1 MEPRFTFITSYETDY
16 SRSGVLLS
24 YLSKKDLVREV
35 IKFNSWESLIS
46 FARQILKANKKTDY
60 YVIMNPSQFL
70 TPIVRFLT
78 FKEIILD
85 SGWPLTEKSR
95 SIKITTTEK
104 VQRFKSWVIDFV
116 SMHLANLVLLESQLQ
131 KERTSYRFK
140 IKRKKLEVS
149 LTGVDEEAF
158 SFSVPGEKLP
168 GQKFKVGFRG
178 RYNLEAGLEVL
189 AETTLLCTD
198 QEISFLVLAPNIP
211 NHIKFGENAD
221 IQNKI
226 FGSKEEMADLLI
238 SCDVL
243 LGQLSD
249 HPRLDVTIPHK
260 AFEAAIMGKP
270 YLSARARGI
279 QEFLVEGVEAEYF
292 DAGNATDLLKKIIEL
307 KNTENQRII
316 LSKNIYKKYVDFAS
330 ENVIGDVFVKIVK
343 QKFHEN

>member
-78 FKEIILD
+78 FKKIILD

-95 SIKITTTEK
+95 SIIITTTEK
-104 VQRFKSWVIDFV
+104 VQRFKSWVIDFG

-131 KERTSYRFK
+131 KERTSHRFK

-158 SFSVPGEKLP
+158 SFSVHGEKLL

-178 RYNLEAGLEVL
+178 RYTLEAGLEVL

-198 QEISFLVLAPNIP
+198 QDISFLVLAPNIP

-221 IQNKI
+221 IENRI
-226 FGSKEEMADLLI
+226 FASKEEMADLLI
-238 SCDVL
+238 ACDVL

-260 AFEAAIMGKP
+260 AFEAALMGKP
-270 YLSARARGI
+270 YLTSRATGI
-279 QEFLVEGVEAEYF
+279 QEFLLEGAEAEYF
-292 DAGNATDLLKKIIEL
+292 VAGNAVDLLKKIEKL
-307 KNTENQRII
+307 KADKEYRQLLSENI
-316 LSKNIYKKYVDFAS
+316 LKKYKEMAS
-330 ENVIGDVFVKIVK
+330 EEAIGNNFLDLLKR
-343 QKFHEN
+343 H

>member
-78 FKEIILD
+78 LKEIILD
-85 SGWPLTEKSR
+85 SGWPLTAKSR

-131 KERTSYRFK
+131 KERTSHRFK
-140 IKRKKLEVS
+140 INRKKLEVS

-158 SFSVPGEKLP
+158 SFSVHGEKLP
-168 GQKFKVGFRG
+168 DQKFKVGFRG
-178 RYNLEAGLEVL
+178 RYTLEAGLEVL

-198 QEISFLVLAPNIP
+198 QDISFLVLAPNIP

-221 IQNKI
+221 IENRI
-226 FGSKEEMADLLI
+226 FASKEEMANLLI

-260 AFEAAIMGKP
+260 AFEAALMGKP
-270 YLSARARGI
+270 YLTSRATGI
-279 QEFLVEGVEAEYF
+279 QEFLLEGAEAEYF
-292 DAGNATDLLKKIIEL
+292 VAGNAVDLLKKIEKL
-307 KNTENQRII
+307 KADKEYCQLLSENI
-316 LSKNIYKKYVDFAS
+316 LKKYKEMAS
-330 ENVIGDVFVKIVK
+330 EEAIGNNFLDLLKR
-343 QKFHEN
+343 H

>member
-1 MEPRFTFITSYETDY
+1 MEPRFSFITSYETDY

-131 KERTSYRFK
+131 KGRTSHRFK

-158 SFSVPGEKLP
+158 SFTAYGHKLSGE
-168 GQKFKVGFRG
+168 KFKVGFRG
-178 RYNLEAGLEVL
+178 RYTLEAGLEVL

-198 QEISFLVLAPNIP
+198 QDISFLVLTPNIP
-211 NHIKFGENAD
+211 NHIKFRENAD
-221 IQNKI
+221 IENRV
-226 FGSKEEMADLLI
+226 FASKEEMAGLLI

-260 AFEAAIMGKP
+260 AFEAALMGKP
-270 YLSARARGI
+270 YLTSRATGI
-279 QEFLVEGVEAEYF
+279 QEFLLEGAEAEYF
-292 DAGNATDLLKKIIEL
+292 DAGDPVDLLRKIEKLKADKEYRQLLSENILKKYKEMASEEAIGNNFLDLLK
-307 KNTENQRII
+307 R
-316 LSKNIYKKYVDFAS
+316 
-330 ENVIGDVFVKIVK
+330 
-343 QKFHEN
+343 H

>member
-78 FKEIILD
+78 LKEIILD

-131 KERTSYRFK
+131 KERTSHRFK
-140 IKRKKLEVS
+140 INRKKLEVS

-158 SFSVPGEKLP
+158 SFSVHGEKLP
-168 GQKFKVGFRG
+168 DQKFKVGFRG
-178 RYNLEAGLEVL
+178 RYTLEAGLEVL

-198 QEISFLVLAPNIP
+198 QDISFLVLAPNIP

-221 IQNKI
+221 IENRI
-226 FGSKEEMADLLI
+226 FASKEEMANLLI

-260 AFEAAIMGKP
+260 AFEAALMGKP
-270 YLSARARGI
+270 YLTSRATGI
-279 QEFLVEGVEAEYF
+279 QEFLLEGAEAEYF
-292 DAGNATDLLKKIIEL
+292 VAGNAVDLLKKIEKL
-307 KNTENQRII
+307 KADKEYRQLLSENI
-316 LSKNIYKKYVDFAS
+316 LKKYKEMAS
-330 ENVIGDVFVKIVK
+330 EEAIGNNFLDLLKR
-343 QKFHEN
+343 H

>member
-158 SFSVPGEKLP
+158 SFTAYGHKLSGE
-168 GQKFKVGFRG
+168 KFKVGFRG
-178 RYNLEAGLEVL
+178 RYTLEAGLEVL

-198 QEISFLVLAPNIP
+198 QDISFLILAPNIP

-221 IQNKI
+221 IENRI
-226 FGSKEEMADLLI
+226 FASKEEMANLLI

-260 AFEAAIMGKP
+260 AFEAALMGKP
-270 YLSARARGI
+270 YLTSRATGI
-279 QEFLVEGVEAEYF
+279 QEFLLEGAEAEYF
-292 DAGNATDLLKKIIEL
+292 VAGNAVDLLKKIEKL
-307 KNTENQRII
+307 KADKEYRQLLSENI
-316 LSKNIYKKYVDFAS
+316 LKKYKEMAS
-330 ENVIGDVFVKIVK
+330 EEAIGNNFLDLLKR
-343 QKFHEN
+343 H

>member
-70 TPIVRFLT
+70 TPVVRFLT
-78 FKEIILD
+78 FKKIILD
-85 SGWPLTEKSR
+85 SGWPLTEKSI
-95 SIKITTTEK
+95 SIKITTKEK
-104 VQRFKSWVIDFV
+104 LQRGKSWAVDFA

-131 KERTSYRFK
+131 KERTSHRFK
-140 IKRKKLEVS
+140 INRKKLEVS

-158 SFSVPGEKLP
+158 SFSVHGEKLP
-168 GQKFKVGFRG
+168 DQKFKVGFRG
-178 RYNLEAGLEVL
+178 RYTLEAGLEVL

-198 QEISFLVLAPNIP
+198 QDISFLVLAPNIP
-211 NHIKFGENAD
+211 NHIKFGENTD
-221 IQNKI
+221 IENRI
-226 FGSKEEMADLLI
+226 FASKEEMANLLI

-260 AFEAAIMGKP
+260 AFEAALMGKP
-270 YLSARARGI
+270 YLTSRATGI
-279 QEFLVEGVEAEYF
+279 QEFLLEGAEAEYF
-292 DAGNATDLLKKIIEL
+292 DAGDPLDLLRKIEKL
-307 KNTENQRII
+307 KADKEYRQL
-316 LSKNIYKKYVDFAS
+316 LSKNILKKYKEMAS
-330 ENVIGDVFVKIVK
+330 EEAIGNNFLRLIR
-343 QKFHEN
+343 

>member
-131 KERTSYRFK
+131 KERTSHRFK

-158 SFSVPGEKLP
+158 SFSVHGEKLP
-168 GQKFKVGFRG
+168 DQKFKVGFRG
-178 RYNLEAGLEVL
+178 RYTLEAGLEVL

-198 QEISFLVLAPNIP
+198 QDISFLVLAPNIP
-211 NHIKFGENAD
+211 NHIKFGENTD
-221 IQNKI
+221 IENRI
-226 FGSKEEMADLLI
+226 FASKEEMANLLI

-260 AFEAAIMGKP
+260 AFEAALMGKP
-270 YLSARARGI
+270 YLTSRATGI
-279 QEFLVEGVEAEYF
+279 QEFLLEGAEAEYF
-292 DAGNATDLLKKIIEL
+292 VAGNAVDLLKKIEKL
-307 KNTENQRII
+307 KADKEYRQLLSENI
-316 LSKNIYKKYVDFAS
+316 LKKYKEMAS
-330 ENVIGDVFVKIVK
+330 EEAIGNNFLDLLKR
-343 QKFHEN
+343 H